1 MSEAEGK
8 ADEGKGKSMAEQLAE
23 GSHPKVG
30 PGAKDGDVDTNVDPI
45 AAMFALEGDDAD
57 EDVGDEDEADNSDD
71 GAGDADDDSDEGDD
85 SGDDDTGNREKN
97 QKSPKESSFKT
108 KEAAEKAHKHA
119 EKKLQETLNERD
131 NLKRDV
137 SNLSE
142 RLEKLESGDKKA
154 KAEDERAKILERTA
168 EQMAELEYPADPTDK
183 KAVHSYNKQVA
194 TIMAEQADDLA
205 KLNRPEP
212 ASNNSTLT
220 SKQREAR
227 EYVESKFKEKG
238 LDKYLQEFYKIV
250 PASGAKTVDEAINW
264 GVDHFRAVEGE
275 MKKAYD
281 DKFADK
287 MGDETSTPGGSRG
300 RGKQNRAEGKKDYQP
315 MSMAD
320 QINQMKKH
328 QMGIK

>member
-45 AAMFALEGDDAD
+45 AAMFALEGDDGPDPDD
-57 EDVGDEDEADNSDD
+57 EDGVEDPDEPNDEPL
-71 GAGDADDDSDEGDD
+71 DEGDD

-108 KEAAEKAHKHA
+108 KEAAEKAHAHA
-119 EKKLQETLNERD
+119 EDKLQKTLAERD

-137 SNLSE
+137 AGLNE

-168 EQMAELEYPADPTDK
+168 GQMAELEYPADPTDK

-194 TIMAEQADDLA
+194 SIMAEQADDLA

-212 ASNNSTLT
+212 ANQSSTLT